1 MANVELR
8 TFQVQ
13 NFDSISFRALGSVT
27 IYQGEEEGLTVQGE
41 PSALEH
47 IKVDV
52 ENRQLQIR
60 LYTWYDFLFLPRPAK
75 YEIRLK
81 NLHRLDVSGSADV
94 EMAELISSELKL
106 STSGSG
112 NVHIGSLEV
121 SHFQINVS
129 GSSHLRIDELVS
141 ENVVINASGSGHFV
155 LKGRADRLEIR
166 TSGSAEVDALQLDA
180 NHVKISVSGSG
191 KFVVTAMDTLDVS
204 VSGNGRVGYRGD
216 PRISQAISG
225 SGTVYRVD
233 QSA

>member
-1 MANVELR
+1 MADVQVR

-13 NFDSISFRALGSVT
+13 NFDSISFRALGRMK
-27 IYQGEEEGLTVQGE
+27 IYQGEEEGLSVQGE

-60 LYTWYDFLFLPRPAK
+60 LYTWYDFLFLPRPAN
-75 YEIRLK
+75 YEVWLK
-81 NLHRLDVSGSADV
+81 NLHRLDVSGSAEV
-94 EMAELISSELKL
+94 EMAELISGELKL

-112 NVHIGSLEV
+112 NVHIGSLEAN
-121 SHFQINVS
+121 HFQINVS
-129 GSSHLRIDELVS
+129 GSTHLRVDELVS
-141 ENVVINASGSGHFV
+141 ENIVINASGSGHFV

-166 TSGSAEVDALQLDA
+166 TSGSAEVDAMQLDA

-191 KFVVTAMDTLDVS
+191 KFMVTAIDTLDVS
-204 VSGNGRVGYRGD
+204 VSGNGRVEYRGD

-225 SGTVYRVD
+225 SGTIYRVD
-233 QSA
+233 QPA